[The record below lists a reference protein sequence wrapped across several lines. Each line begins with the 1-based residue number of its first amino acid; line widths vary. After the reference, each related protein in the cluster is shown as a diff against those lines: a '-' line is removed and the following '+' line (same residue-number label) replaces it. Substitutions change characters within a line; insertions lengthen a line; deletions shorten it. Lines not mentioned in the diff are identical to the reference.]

1 MEKNKYEIWSKKKI
15 KSLDDAF
22 YTLFNS
28 ITCPSEK
35 LSDSIKYIYQ
45 NPGKRIRPLLVL
57 AAGDT
62 YGADS
67 DMLINLA
74 LSIELIHNYSLIHDD
89 LPAMDN
95 DDFRRGLPTLHKK
108 YDEATA
114 ILAGDAFLT
123 LAFEAL
129 TYQPMTNSHK
139 IINFLARSA
148 GLAGMVGGQSID
160 IEYTNKD
167 TSYELVKKINSFKT
181 GKIISSCIVL
191 PIFLVKDSSYTPE
204 PSLVDF
210 SNDVGLIF
218 QLVDDLLDGISSFE
232 KMGKKVQKDQI
243 NKKNTGFTILGVEGL
258 KKEISLISDKI
269 DNYIKENNLT
279 GTYLDYIVKFV
290 YQRSY

>member
-1 MEKNKYEIWSKKKI
+1 M
-15 KSLDDAF
+15 
-22 YTLFNS
+22 
-28 ITCPSEK
+28 
-35 LSDSIKYIYQ
+35 
-45 NPGKRIRPLLVL
+45 LVL

-62 YGADS
+62 YGADP

-160 IEYTNKD
+160 LEYTNKD

-218 QLVDDLLDGISSFE
+218 QLVDDLLDSKSAVGVFPIHENWKDIGNPIDFKEAVKSF
-232 KMGKKVQKDQI
+232 Q
-243 NKKNTGFTILGVEGL
+243 
-258 KKEISLISDKI
+258 
-269 DNYIKENNLT
+269 
-279 GTYLDYIVKFV
+279 
-290 YQRSY
+290 